1 MPKLLAVV
9 GTGRES
15 GKTTTVEALLREF
28 VARGYRTGTIK
39 QIHEEAFSIDTPG
52 KDTWRHADA
61 GAEVVVSAAPG
72 EVALI
77 KRLRGEDRL
86 QAAFRLLEAEGL
98 DIVLVE
104 GNPSIDLPRVLA
116 ARDMGEAERILQK
129 VRGIVMISTLEPGR
143 FKGSSLP
150 VFNPSRDAGAM
161 VDLLARV
168 LDLSR
173 GPRA

>member
-52 KDTWRHADA
+52 KDTWRHAEA

-77 KRLRGEDRL
+77 KRLKGEDRL
-86 QAAFRLLEAEGL
+86 QAALRLLEAEGL

-116 ARDMGEAERILQK
+116 AREIREAERILQK
-129 VRGIVMISTLEPGR
+129 VRGIVMISTLEPEG
-143 FKGSSLP
+143 FEGSRLP

-168 LDLSR
+168 LDL

>member
-39 QIHEEAFSIDTPG
+39 QIHEEAFSIDTPE
-52 KDTWRHADA
+52 KDTWRHAEA

-86 QAAFRLLEAEGL
+86 QVALRLLEPQGL

-104 GNPSIDLPRVLA
+104 GNPSIDFPRVLA
-116 ARDMGEAERILQK
+116 AREIREAERILQK
-129 VRGIVMISTLEPGR
+129 VRGIVMISTLEPEK
-143 FKGSSLP
+143 FEGSRLP

-161 VDLLARV
+161 ADLILKALA
-168 LDLSR
+168 L
-173 GPRA
+173 GPTA